1 MGVGQRDSSGKGG
14 SRTAPTGMT
23 CGGWVPA
30 SARTTGGGAGMRA
43 GFPPPSSRGK
53 ALRGN
58 DGGGWV
64 PASARTTG
72 GGAGMRAACHPV
84 PIDPR
89 APRRSDSSLRSGW
102 HLGNEG
108 SFVGNEW
115 VFGVLVSRGFSFGE
129 DSFVITSV
137 GLFWGVSGVDLDDL
151 RGGLVLF
158 FLCKR
163 VQGRGR
169 AGVGSEDKLAALG
182 RMNVHR
188 GDGSTR

>member
-1 MGVGQRDSSGKGG
+1 
-14 SRTAPTGMT
+14 
-23 CGGWVPA
+23 
-30 SARTTGGGAGMRA
+30 MRA

-102 HLGNEG
+102 HLGNG
-108 SFVGNEW
+108 GLFVGNEW
-115 VFGVLVSRGFSFGE
+115 VFGVLVFA
-129 DSFVITSV
+129 
-137 GLFWGVSGVDLDDL
+137 
-151 RGGLVLF
+151 VL
-158 FLCKR
+158 
-163 VQGRGR
+163 
-169 AGVGSEDKLAALG
+169 ALEW
-182 RMNVHR
+182 
-188 GDGSTR
+188 TRL